1 MSQLTIY
8 QVQNPSQALQ
18 QEQDANIIASLLAE
32 LGVRFEQWQAN
43 TDITAE
49 MSQDDI
55 INAYQSDIERL
66 KAQGGYQTVDVI
78 SLAKGNPS
86 ASELRQKFLFEH
98 THSEDEVRFFVKG
111 QGLFCL
117 HLNDKVYQVLCQQG
131 DLISVPENTPH
142 WFDMGSDPEFTAI
155 RLFNNQEGWVAKS
168 TDSEIAKQ
176 FPLLD

>member
-32 LGVRFEQWQAN
+32 QGVRFEQWQAN

-55 INAYQSDIERL
+55 INAYQRDIERL

-78 SLAKGNPS
+78 SLAKGNPN
-86 ASELRQKFLFEH
+86 AAELRQKFLFEH

-117 HLNDKVYQVLCQQG
+117 HLNDRVYQVLCQQG

>member
-8 QVQNPSQALQ
+8 ADCNSENALLSTNKPS
-18 QEQDANIIASLLAE
+18 EITTELAKVN
-32 LGVRFEQWQAN
+32 VRFEQWQAN
-43 TDITAE
+43 APITE
-49 MSQDDI
+49 TTSDDDI
-55 INAYQSDIERL
+55 INAYSGDINRL
-66 KAQGGYQTVDVI
+66 KQQDGYQTVDVI
-78 SLAKGNPS
+78 SLAKGNP
-86 ASELRQKFLFEH
+86 AATELRAKFLFEH

-117 HLNDKVYQVLCQQG
+117 HINDKVYQVLCQQG
-131 DLISVPENTPH
+131 DLISVPELTPH

-155 RLFNNQEGWVAKS
+155 RLFNNVEGWVAQS